1 MGSRKGGAS
10 APPFQNRGEKCGPS
24 VSIEF
29 PPTAQREH
37 PPGLHEAGRQEIGC
51 TCRRFRYPLW
61 SHGPVPVDPAAS
73 KEAVMHHALD
83 EEKSDDCED
92 DYKQERTN
100 PDPG

>member
-1 MGSRKGGAS
+1 
-10 APPFQNRGEKCGPS
+10 
-24 VSIEF
+24 
-29 PPTAQREH
+29 
-37 PPGLHEAGRQEIGC
+37 
-51 TCRRFRYPLW
+51 
-61 SHGPVPVDPAAS
+61 VDPAAS